1 MSVTVLLARTV
12 EMLQTQEA
20 PILEPRKCQWI
31 DQSPLCGLV
40 SQHGP
45 TNIYLLNISSFH
57 LPVNYLPFL

>member
-31 DQSPLCGLV
+31 QGAIWEPAGPCLRMDNSMDFTTFRCV
-40 SQHGP
+40 SHCQ
-45 TNIYLLNISSFH
+45 
-57 LPVNYLPFL
+57 